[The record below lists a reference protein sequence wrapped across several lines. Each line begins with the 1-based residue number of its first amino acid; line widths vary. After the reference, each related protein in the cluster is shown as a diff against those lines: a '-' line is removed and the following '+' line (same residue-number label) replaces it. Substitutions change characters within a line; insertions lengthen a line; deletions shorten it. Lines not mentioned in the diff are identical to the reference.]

1 MPLLPLSAKTER
13 GPGGEGSLE
22 DSIVIDLD
30 ALVLNSGRV
39 YLDVLFGNVER
50 LPEPGEELHYDE
62 FAIRAG
68 GAFNTAAGLAR
79 LGLATALSADLGADR
94 FSDFLMDEIAR
105 AGVRTDFV
113 QRVPR
118 PVLAVTVSLSSRS
131 ERRLVSYSD
140 PIPETP
146 LAPAVLERYRI
157 RHVHLPGYRQAS
169 EIIDFVVEA
178 KRRGAT
184 VSVDSQSDVGSLTD
198 GNFGLLVPYLDTLFC
213 NRREARLLA
222 GRDDEA
228 QAARELARHVGRV
241 VVKLGAEGALAA
253 EGDRVVRVPLGIE
266 VDARDTTGAGDA
278 FAAGFLYGT
287 LRGLD
292 LAGALT
298 AGNLC
303 GAASTTG
310 LGSMAGFPDER
321 ALRGLLAARGI
332 G

>member
-1 MPLLPLSAKTER
+1 MT
-13 GPGGEGSLE
+13 
-22 DSIVIDLD
+22 DLD
-30 ALVLNSGRV
+30 VLVLNSGRV
-39 YLDVLFGNVER
+39 YLDILFGNVER

-62 FAIRAG
+62 FAIQAG

-79 LGLATALSADLGADR
+79 LGLATALAADLGSDR
-94 FSDFLMDEIAR
+94 FSDFLFDEIVR
-105 AGVRTDFV
+105 VGVRTDFV
-113 QRVPR
+113 RRVPR
-118 PVLAVTVSLSSRS
+118 PVLAVTVSLSNRS
-131 ERRLVSYSD
+131 DRRLVSYSD
-140 PIPETP
+140 PIRETP
-146 LAPAVLERYRI
+146 LPPAVLENYRV

-169 EIIDFVVEA
+169 EILDFVAEA

-198 GNFGLLVPYLDTLFC
+198 GNFGLLVPHLDTLFC

-228 QAARELARHVGRV
+228 QAARELVRHVGRV
-241 VVKLGAEGALAA
+241 VVKLGTEGALAA
-253 EGDRVVRVPLGIE
+253 EGDRVVRVPLGID

-292 LAGALT
+292 LAGALA

-310 LGSMAGFPDER
+310 LGSMGGFPDER
-321 ALRGLLAARGI
+321 ALRDLLAARGI
-332 G
+332 GVGAGL